1 MKAAINKAIY
11 YSHQPIEYNLITTVL
26 YTDLSE
32 LSTILK
38 NLRKDLSVRNSF
50 GNTNVVYDICSN
62 IDFNDIAMEQL
73 DGLLI
78 VTRRDMAI
86 KIIRKEL
93 LNNNFGII
101 KIDSVLAEIKTKSW
115 FRWVLYPVL
124 VAVGVGMYHGYL
136 SLKKD

>member
-11 YSHQPIEYNLITTVL
+11 YSQHPIEYNLITTIY

-38 NLRKDLSVRNSF
+38 NLRKDLSIRDF
-50 GNTNVVYDICSN
+50 FTHDNVLYDICSN
-62 IDFNDIAMEQL
+62 IDFNDISMEQL

-93 LNNNFGII
+93 VNNNFGII
-101 KIDSVLAEIKTKSW
+101 KIDSVLAEIKIKSW
-115 FRWVLYPVL
+115 FRWVLCPVL